1 MNSNAT
7 VNVRVPEKVKTEAEH
22 VLSELGIKMTEAINI
37 YLRQIALHGG
47 MPFEIRLPNE
57 ETVKAMRDVRKRR
70 NLSTFTDIESLENS
84 LNS

>member
-7 VNVRVPEKVKTEAEH
+7 VNVRVPEKVKAEAEH

-70 NLSTFTDIESLENS
+70 NLSTFTNVESLESS